1 MKYEYWFANVKG
13 ITNKRKQEIRSK
25 VSDLKELYYIEETQ
39 FEKYE
44 IRGKEKDSIQSS
56 IQEWQLDEEYQKLEK
71 KGVRCITMANAAY
84 PSRLRNISSAPYAL
98 YVKGKLP
105 SEDKL
110 HVAIVGARECSPY
123 GMAMA
128 REFGKALASRGIE
141 IISGMARGVD
151 SAGQQGAL
159 HAGGTSFGVLGCGVD
174 ICYPRDAIGLY
185 LELQEQGGVL
195 SEYPP
200 GTSPL
205 SCHFPARNRIIS
217 GLSDV
222 VLVIEAKKSS
232 GSLITA
238 DMALEQGKD
247 VYALPGPINSHLSQ
261 GCNELIKQGAGI
273 LLSPEDFLDELGIRG
288 GTQAEKNKQK
298 NFVLETDENMV
309 YSCLDFRPRNLEQ
322 LMSQTKLSVSELLDI
337 LMRLELKGL
346 VREISKN
353 YYAVVEGN
361 VDGTL
366 SGNRGITCKSK
377 DN

>member
-1 MKYEYWFANVKG
+1 M
-13 ITNKRKQEIRSK
+13 S
-25 VSDLKELYYIEETQ
+25 
-39 FEKYE
+39 
-44 IRGKEKDSIQSS
+44 
-56 IQEWQLDEEYQKLEK
+56 
-71 KGVRCITMANAAY
+71 
-84 PSRLRNISSAPYAL
+84 
-98 YVKGKLP
+98 
-105 SEDKL
+105 
-110 HVAIVGARECSPY
+110 
-123 GMAMA
+123 MA
-128 REFGKALASRGIE
+128 REFGKVLASNGIQ

-159 HAGGTSFGVLGCGVD
+159 RAGGSSFAILGCGVD

-185 LELQEQGGVL
+185 MELQEQGGVL
-195 SEYPP
+195 SEYAP

-205 SCHFPARNRIIS
+205 PCHFPARNRIIS
-217 GLSDV
+217 GLSDA

-247 VYALPGPINSHLSQ
+247 VYALPGPVNSHLSQ

-273 LLSPEDFLDELGIRG
+273 VLSPEDFLEELGIWR
-288 GTQAEKNKQK
+288 QKSEEKNEQK

-309 YSCLDFRPRNLEQ
+309 YSCLDFRPQNLER
-322 LMSQTKLSVSELLDI
+322 LMEQTKLSVSELLDI
-337 LMRLELKGL
+337 LMRLELRGL
-346 VREISKN
+346 IKEISKN

-366 SGNRGITCKSK
+366 SGNRGITCKSQ